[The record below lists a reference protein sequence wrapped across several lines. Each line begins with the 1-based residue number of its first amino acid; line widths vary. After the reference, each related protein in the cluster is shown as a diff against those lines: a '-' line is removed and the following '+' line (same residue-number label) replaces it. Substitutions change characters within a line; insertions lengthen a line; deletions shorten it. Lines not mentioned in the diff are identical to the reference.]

1 MPRTTRQYVQR
12 VQTLF
17 TPRQYELLSEYAQE
31 VQKPLSVVVR
41 EAVERVL
48 LAELEQRR
56 KQEALE
62 WLCSQELPVDD
73 WEVMERQIET
83 MWETC
88 G

>member
-1 MPRTTRQYVQR
+1 MARPVPQYTRR

-17 TPRQYELLSEYAQE
+17 TPQQYELLREYAQE
-31 VQKPLSVVVR
+31 VKKPLSVLVR
-41 EAVERVL
+41 EAVERTL
-48 LAELEQRR
+48 LLKLEQRR
-56 KQEALE
+56 KREALE